1 MDAEFLVGES
11 NQPLFLRKWA
21 VDPGNRPAQGH
32 RAVFLGHSQPTHS
45 GMLHDLGAG
54 FRQLGWNAYS
64 GDIRGHGKSTG
75 SQTPLGHLDYED
87 GWQRAVAD
95 MRLLFERSFAGIPW
109 EHRLVVVPN
118 ITALLTLEVLKT
130 WPDLAR
136 RLGPWPTPT
145 SLASQLRRQ
154 DRPGIAFRRV
164 VVGPT
169 RVLPERWVRSL
180 SGVPCRRILKET

>member
-136 RLGPWPTPT
+136 HIVLISPPPNQRA
-145 SLASQLRRQ
+145 LAMFGKTFSRTRAISWLR
-154 DRPGIAFRRV
+154 
-164 VVGPT
+164 
-169 RVLPERWVRSL
+169 
-180 SGVPCRRILKET
+180 